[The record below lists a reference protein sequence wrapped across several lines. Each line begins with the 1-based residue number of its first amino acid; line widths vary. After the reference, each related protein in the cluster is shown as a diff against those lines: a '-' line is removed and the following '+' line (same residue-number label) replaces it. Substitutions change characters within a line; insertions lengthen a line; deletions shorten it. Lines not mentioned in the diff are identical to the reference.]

1 MTDIPNIIYGLSIW
15 ALPLVFAVTLHEAAH
30 GYAALA
36 MGDDTARRMGRLSL
50 NPLRH
55 IDPVGTILVPGILL
69 AMGGMLFGWAK
80 PVPVDF
86 GKLRNL
92 RLGMIFVAAAGPAT
106 NIALAIA
113 AILLVRLVPYVPQ
126 EGRAWFFV
134 NLDNLIFINLLL
146 AVFNMIPLPPLDG
159 GRVLVGL
166 LPRPLA
172 WRVARLENVGL
183 LILLAV
189 MFMLPPLGR
198 AIGVDLDVFQWLFR
212 VPIDW
217 LADLI
222 MQAFGPKG

>member
-1 MTDIPNIIYGLSIW
+1 MTDIPNLIYGLSIW
-15 ALPLVFAVTLHEAAH
+15 ALPLLFAVTLHEAAH

-55 IDPVGTILVPGILL
+55 IDPVGTILVPGVLL

-80 PVPVDF
+80 PVPVNF

-92 RLGMIFVAAAGPAT
+92 RLGMILVAAAGPAT
-106 NIALAIA
+106 NILLAIV

-146 AVFNMIPLPPLDG
+146 AVFNLIPLPPLDG

-166 LPRPLA
+166 LPRALA
-172 WRVARLENVGL
+172 WRVARLENFGL
-183 LILLAV
+183 LILLAG

-198 AIGVDLDVFQWLFR
+198 AVGIDLDIFQWIFR
-212 VPIDW
+212 VPVDW
-217 LADLI
+217 LAGLV
-222 MQAFGPKG
+222 MQGFGPRG

>member
-92 RLGMIFVAAAGPAT
+92 RLGMIFAAAAGPAT

-217 LADLI
+217 LADFI